1 MKKILLGFLLFTISL
16 TESQAQNNLPHRMT
30 ADEQQ
35 LMPAYLQSRVNAL
48 AVNPPAS
55 PVRTMAE
62 WEELQGV
69 LIGWKQ
75 FSSMLTEIVREAKKE
90 CMVYILTNNRIS
102 VYNTLNNA
110 GIDTLT
116 NITFVDIPFNSVWS
130 RDYGP
135 WSAYTNDVD
144 SLLTIDWIYN
154 RPRPDDDNVPVTIAS
169 LINTPLYQTTSAP
182 YDLIHTGGNFMCDG
196 FGTGFSS
203 NLIVNENPNHT
214 IAEIDTIMKKYMGI
228 SRYIKM
234 PVLPYDAI
242 HHIDM
247 HMKLLN
253 EETLLM
259 GQYPQGIADGPQIEA
274 NLLYVTS
281 NFNSVFGTPYKIIRI
296 PMPADNGAYPNT
308 TGDYLTYTNSSFI
321 NNTVIVPTYNIPDDT
336 TALRIYR
343 DALPGYHIVGINS
356 NASIGSLGALHCITK
371 DIGTDDPLLISH
383 QQLNDTYDSVNP
395 YTVTAYIKHR
405 SGIQNATLFYRT
417 DTLMPY
423 SSTTLVPVSGQNDYF
438 SGLIPAYPAGTRVYY
453 YIHAESVSGKQQSRP
468 MPAPVAYFT
477 FKVLGTTGINEL
489 NSPSLSAEPVFPN
502 PANAITCIPLN
513 VAQLQNV
520 NITLHDITGKLV
532 KTIFEGTLN
541 EGHQFKFFDASQFA
555 KGAYMLMI
563 QSDSGVISQKI
574 MVR

>member
-1 MKKILLGFLLFTISL
+1 MKKFLLSIIPVILIIVNGS
-16 TESQAQNNLPHRMT
+16 AQINLPHRMT
-30 ADEQQ
+30 ADEQ
-35 LMPAYLQSRVNAL
+35 LKMPAYLQSRL
-48 AVNPPAS
+48 SSSAVVPPSS

-62 WEELQGV
+62 WEELQGL

-90 CMVYILTNNRIS
+90 CMVYIVTNNRIS

-154 RPRPDDDNVPVTIAS
+154 RPRPDDDQVPVTIAG
-169 LINTPLYQTTSAP
+169 LINTPLYQTTSSP

-214 IAEIDTIMKKYMGI
+214 IAEIDTIMKKFMGI
-228 SRYIKM
+228 DRYIKM

-321 NNTVIVPTYNIPDDT
+321 NNTVIVPTYNIPQDT

-343 DALPGYHIVGINS
+343 EALPGYTIVGINS

-371 DIGTDDPLLISH
+371 DIGTNDPLLISH
-383 QQLNDTYDSVNP
+383 QQLSDTYDSVNA
-395 YTVTAYIKHR
+395 YTVTAFIKHR
-405 SGIQNATLFYRT
+405 SGIQNATIYYRT

-423 SSTTLVPVSGQNDYF
+423 TSAPMFPVSGLNDYF
-438 SGLIPAYPAGTRVYY
+438 SGLIPAQPAGSHVYY
-453 YIHAESVSGKQQSRP
+453 YIHAEANSGKQQVRP
-468 MPAPVAYFT
+468 MPAPAAYFL
-477 FKVLGTTGINEL
+477 FNVLGTTGMNEVA
-489 NSPSLSAEPVFPN
+489 SSVTAEPAFPN
-502 PANAITCIPLN
+502 PASAITCIPLH
-513 VAQLQNV
+513 VSQTQHID
-520 NITLHDITGKLV
+520 ITLSDITGKQV
-532 KTIFEGTLN
+532 KNIFEGTIYQ
-541 EGHQFKFFDASQFA
+541 GQQFKFFDASELA
-555 KGAYMLMI
+555 KGAYILI
-563 QSDSGVISQKI
+563 IRSDSDVLTQKI

>member
-1 MKKILLGFLLFTISL
+1 
-16 TESQAQNNLPHRMT
+16 MT
-30 ADEQQ
+30 ADEQ
-35 LMPAYLQSRVNAL
+35 LKMPDYLQSRFNSS
-48 AVNPPAS
+48 AVVPPSS

-62 WEELQGV
+62 WEELQGL

-90 CMVYILTNNRIS
+90 CMVYIVTNNRIS

-154 RPRPDDDNVPVTIAS
+154 RPRPDDDQVPVTIAG
-169 LINTPLYQTTSAP
+169 LINTPLYQTTSSP

-214 IAEIDTIMKKYMGI
+214 IAEIDTIMKKFMGI
-228 SRYIKM
+228 DRYIKM

-259 GQYPQGIADGPQIEA
+259 GQYPQGVADGPQIEA

-321 NNTVIVPTYNIPDDT
+321 NNTVIVPTYNIPQDT

-343 DALPGYHIVGINS
+343 EALPGYTIVGINS

-371 DIGTDDPLLISH
+371 DIGTNDPLLISH
-383 QQLNDTYDSVNP
+383 QQLSDTYDSVNA
-395 YTVTAYIKHR
+395 YTVTAFIKHR
-405 SGIQNATLFYRT
+405 SGIQNATIYYRT

-423 SSTTLVPVSGQNDYF
+423 TSAPMFPVSGQNDYF
-438 SGLIPAYPAGTRVYY
+438 SGLIPAQPAGSHVYY
-453 YIHAESVSGKQQSRP
+453 YIHAEANSGKQQVRP
-468 MPAPVAYFT
+468 MPAPAAYFL
-477 FKVLGTTGINEL
+477 FNVLGTTGMNEVA
-489 NSPSLSAEPVFPN
+489 SSITAEPAFPN
-502 PANAITCIPLN
+502 PASAITCIPLH
-513 VAQLQNV
+513 VSQTQHIA
-520 NITLHDITGKLV
+520 ITLSDITGKQV
-532 KTIFEGTLN
+532 KNIFEGTIYQ
-541 EGHQFKFFDASQFA
+541 GQQFKFFDASELA
-555 KGAYMLMI
+555 KGAYILI
-563 QSDSGVISQKI
+563 IRSDSDVLTQKI

>member
-1 MKKILLGFLLFTISL
+1 MKKFLLSIIPVILIIVNGS
-16 TESQAQNNLPHRMT
+16 AQINLPHRMT
-30 ADEQQ
+30 ADEQ
-35 LMPAYLQSRVNAL
+35 LKMPAYLQSRL
-48 AVNPPAS
+48 SSSAVVPPSS

-62 WEELQGV
+62 WEELQGL

-90 CMVYILTNNRIS
+90 CMVYIVTNNRIS

-154 RPRPDDDNVPVTIAS
+154 RPRPDDDQVPVTIAG
-169 LINTPLYQTTSAP
+169 LINTPLYQTTSSP

-214 IAEIDTIMKKYMGI
+214 IAEIDTIMKKFMGI
-228 SRYIKM
+228 DRYIKM

-321 NNTVIVPTYNIPDDT
+321 NNTVIVPTYNIPQDT

-343 DALPGYHIVGINS
+343 EALPGYTIVGINS

-371 DIGTDDPLLISH
+371 DIGTNDPLLISH
-383 QQLNDTYDSVNP
+383 QQLSDTYDSVNA
-395 YTVTAYIKHR
+395 YTVTAFIKHR
-405 SGIQNATLFYRT
+405 SGIQNATIYYRT

-423 SSTTLVPVSGQNDYF
+423 TSAPMFPVSGLNDYF
-438 SGLIPAYPAGTRVYY
+438 SGLIPAQPAGSHVYY
-453 YIHAESVSGKQQSRP
+453 YIHAEANSGKQQVRP
-468 MPAPVAYFT
+468 MPAPAAYFL
-477 FKVLGTTGINEL
+477 FNVLGTTGMNEVA
-489 NSPSLSAEPVFPN
+489 SSVTAEPAFPN
-502 PANAITCIPLN
+502 PASAITCIPLH
-513 VAQLQNV
+513 VSQTQHIA
-520 NITLHDITGKLV
+520 ITLSDITGKQV
-532 KTIFEGTLN
+532 KNIFEGTIYQ
-541 EGHQFKFFDASQFA
+541 GQQFKFFDASELA
-555 KGAYMLMI
+555 KGAYILI
-563 QSDSGVISQKI
+563 IRSDSDVLTQKI

>member
-1 MKKILLGFLLFTISL
+1 MKKFLLSIIPVILIIVNGS
-16 TESQAQNNLPHRMT
+16 AQINLPHRMT
-30 ADEQQ
+30 ADEQ
-35 LMPAYLQSRVNAL
+35 LKMPAYLQSRFNSS
-48 AVNPPAS
+48 AVVPPSS

-62 WEELQGV
+62 WEELQGL

-90 CMVYILTNNRIS
+90 CMVYIVTNNRIS

-154 RPRPDDDNVPVTIAS
+154 RPRPDDDQVPVTIAG
-169 LINTPLYQTTSAP
+169 LINTPLYQTTSSP

-214 IAEIDTIMKKYMGI
+214 IAEIDTIMKKFMGI
-228 SRYIKM
+228 DRYIKM

-321 NNTVIVPTYNIPDDT
+321 NNTVIVPTYNIPQDT

-343 DALPGYHIVGINS
+343 EALPGYTIVGINS

-371 DIGTDDPLLISH
+371 DIGTNDPLLISH
-383 QQLNDTYDSVNP
+383 QQLSDTYDSVNA
-395 YTVTAYIKHR
+395 YTVTAFIKHR
-405 SGIQNATLFYRT
+405 SGIQNATIYYRT

-423 SSTTLVPVSGQNDYF
+423 TSAPMFPVSGLNDYF
-438 SGLIPAYPAGTRVYY
+438 SGLIPAQPAGSHVYY
-453 YIHAESVSGKQQSRP
+453 YIHAEANSGKQQVRP
-468 MPAPVAYFT
+468 MPAPAAYFL
-477 FKVLGTTGINEL
+477 FNVLGTTGMNEVA
-489 NSPSLSAEPVFPN
+489 SSVTAEPAFPN
-502 PANAITCIPLN
+502 PASAITCIPLH
-513 VAQLQNV
+513 VSQTQHIA
-520 NITLHDITGKLV
+520 ITLSDITGKQV
-532 KTIFEGTLN
+532 KNIFEGTIYQ
-541 EGHQFKFFDASQFA
+541 GQQFKFFDASELA
-555 KGAYMLMI
+555 KGAYILI
-563 QSDSGVISQKI
+563 IRSDSDVLTQKI

>member
-1 MKKILLGFLLFTISL
+1 
-16 TESQAQNNLPHRMT
+16 MT
-30 ADEQQ
+30 ADEQ
-35 LMPAYLQSRVNAL
+35 LKMPAYLQSRL
-48 AVNPPAS
+48 SSSAVVPPSS

-62 WEELQGV
+62 WEELQGL

-90 CMVYILTNNRIS
+90 CMVYIVTNNRIS

-154 RPRPDDDNVPVTIAS
+154 RPRPDDDQVPVTIAG
-169 LINTPLYQTTSAP
+169 LINTPLYQTTSSP

-214 IAEIDTIMKKYMGI
+214 IAEIDTIMKKFMGI
-228 SRYIKM
+228 DRYIKM
-234 PVLPYDAI
+234 QVLPYDAI

-259 GQYPQGIADGPQIEA
+259 GQYPQGVADGPQIEA

-321 NNTVIVPTYNIPDDT
+321 NNTVIVPTYNIPQDT

-343 DALPGYHIVGINS
+343 EALPGYTIVGINS

-371 DIGTDDPLLISH
+371 DIGTNDPLLISH
-383 QQLNDTYDSVNP
+383 QQLSDTYDSVNP
-395 YTVTAYIKHR
+395 YTVTAFIKHR
-405 SGIQNATLFYRT
+405 SGIQNATIYYRT

-423 SSTTLVPVSGQNDYF
+423 SSAPMSPVSGQNDYF
-438 SGLIPAYPAGTRVYY
+438 SGLIPAQPAGSHVYY
-453 YIHAESVSGKQQSRP
+453 YIHAEANSGKQQVRP
-468 MPAPVAYFT
+468 MPAPAAYFL
-477 FKVLGTTGINEL
+477 FNVLGTTGMNEVA
-489 NSPSLSAEPVFPN
+489 SSVTAEPAFPN
-502 PANAITCIPLN
+502 PASAITCIPLH
-513 VAQLQNV
+513 VSQTQHID
-520 NITLHDITGKLV
+520 ITLSDITGKQV
-532 KTIFEGTLN
+532 KNIFEGTIYQ
-541 EGHQFKFFDASQFA
+541 GQQFKFFDASELA
-555 KGAYMLMI
+555 KGAYILI
-563 QSDSGVISQKI
+563 IRSDSDVLTQKI

>member
-1 MKKILLGFLLFTISL
+1 MKKFLLNIIPVILITVNGF
-16 TESQAQNNLPHRMT
+16 AQNNLPHRMT
-30 ADEQQ
+30 ADEQ
-35 LMPAYLQSRVNAL
+35 LKMPAYLQSRINSNA
-48 AVNPPAS
+48 VVPPSS

-62 WEELQGV
+62 WEELQGI

-154 RPRPDDDNVPVTIAS
+154 RPRPDDDNTPVAIAG
-169 LINTPLYQTTSAP
+169 LINTPLYQTTSSP
-182 YDLIHTGGNFMCDG
+182 YDLVHTGGNFMCDG

-203 NLIVNENPNHT
+203 NLIVNENPNHS
-214 IAEIDTIMKKYMGI
+214 IAEIDTIMKKFMGI
-228 SRYIKM
+228 DRYIKM
-234 PVLPYDAI
+234 TVLPYDAI

-259 GQYPQGIADGPQIEA
+259 GQYPQGVADGPQIEA

-308 TGDYLTYTNSSFI
+308 TGNYLTYTNSSFI
-321 NNTVIVPTYNIPDDT
+321 NNTVIVPIYNIPQDT

-343 DALPGYHIVGINS
+343 EALPGYTIVGINS

-371 DIGTDDPLLISH
+371 DIGTNDPLLISH
-383 QQLNDTYDSVNP
+383 QQLSDTYDSVNP
-395 YTVTAYIKHR
+395 YTVTAFIKHR
-405 SGIQNATLFYRT
+405 SGIQNATIYYRT

-423 SSTTLVPVSGQNDYF
+423 SSAPMSPVSGQNDYF
-438 SGLIPAYPAGTRVYY
+438 SGLIPAQPTGSHVYY
-453 YIHAESVSGKQQSRP
+453 YIHTEANSGKQQVRP
-468 MPAPVAYFT
+468 MPAPAAYFQ
-477 FKVLGTTGINEL
+477 FNVLGTTGMNEFA
-489 NSPSLSAEPVFPN
+489 SSVTAEPAFPN
-502 PANAITCIPLN
+502 PASALTCVPLY
-513 VAQLQNV
+513 VSQTQN
-520 NITLHDITGKLV
+520 ISIELTDITGKMV
-532 KTIFEGTLN
+532 QSVFEGTVHQ
-541 EGHQFKFFDASQFA
+541 GQQFKFFDASGLA
-555 KGAYMLMI
+555 KGAYILI
-563 QSDSGVISQKI
+563 IRSDSGVLIQKI